1 MRRKQTDEPATALR
15 AALASPW
22 PELRQAAA
30 RVIRRA
36 LRGAGTV
43 GEAAQA
49 LGVGRRTLERIR
61 RDFPEISEG
70 PEKST

>member
-1 MRRKQTDEPATALR
+1 MRLPSSEQPAVALR

-22 PELRQAAA
+22 PELRAAA
-30 RVIRRA
+30 MRVIRRA
-36 LRGAGTV
+36 LKSPTL
-43 GEAAQA
+43 GEAADQ

-61 RDFPEISEG
+61 ADFRELDAP